1 MAHIKCRYTFPY
13 CTSWGIGGEVKVTH
27 GATWSCDSDD
37 RCPEGRRYTRPQG
50 AKDKERVNWYDCVN
64 PVCVYCTY
72 KSGEF
77 EKNVKQYEY
86 FDGRLKVGNKVF
98 EENEIDFLEIDGR
111 VLIDEEETD
120 ETGGE

>member
-13 CTSWGIGGEVKVTH
+13 CTSLGIGNDIKVTH
-27 GATWSCDSDD
+27 DMMWACDSDD
-37 RCPEGRRYTRPQG
+37 GCPKGRKYTRPKG
-50 AKDKERVNWYDCVN
+50 GKDKERVNWYDVVN
-64 PVCVYCTY
+64 PLCEYCEY

-77 EKNVKQYEY
+77 EKTVKQYEY

-111 VLIDEEETD
+111 VLIDEE
-120 ETGGE
+120 G